1 MPTKRP
7 EKTSFI
13 KEVAL
18 LVSQKGLEIE
28 KTLVAL
34 NKDNGKKFSFLRRS
48 DPYHAYYQDKLNYYR
63 KEAQATRPHAAATT
77 THDCSAADGEEET
90 FCLLPTY
97 STLWSSSYSRPAGI
111 SLEDL
116 YIMKLTAQFI
126 ARYDMHFL
134 RALKE
139 HVAQNPKPRFDFL
152 KPTSSRFNF
161 CGGLVRG
168 YASVI
173 RPYIESLM
181 RDGGG
186 IMPLVLPSSVSWT
199 RDDDYDGMPLC
210 LQFFFERLQLEKLE
224 AGDKMAMIDLHAFV
238 SGVDFFAQRD
248 NEAFATVMPKTPHLS
263 KMMYEWPQMQPS
275 KLVNNNTQGYD
286 DDDTEPELIDAPPS
300 YEILEKQLTLKE
312 LGIIKVT
319 AMFVARYGSGFR
331 RDLMEIVSMNPLFEF
346 LRPSDCKCSKFFT
359 SLVIVYSNV
368 IMPSDKLWYGDDC
381 TDSALEFFSSC
392 LQLEKLENGDET
404 AAIDLHALV
413 GGVDCF
419 SHMSES
425 LFLAFAPQPERLS
438 TMVKR
443 RGCQLLTEFRKADR
457 IVDGVA
463 RPYRFKSSFK
473 FPETGITV
481 RELGVIMLT
490 AQFVDRYGENFRLG
504 MRRRVVMNTQF
515 GFMVFGDRRHD
526 FYCGILYAYSS
537 VLRPCKRMKKSDAC
551 TDTVLEVFFEILQS
565 QEEGEGI
572 ELHDFVGV
580 VDSFAHVEDEQYS
593 VVVPAPV
600 HVLMNMIPRTLRLP
614 DTLLLPPVKS
624 SSIHDPAP
632 RRPHDLASPTRRYT
646 LREDCIIKVTAQFV
660 ARYGTKFTRALARRV
675 AETTQFEF
683 MNPTSGRSRFYTWY
697 VERLGEVLRPCEKRV
712 ACMNTVLE
720 DFFSCLDRLQQE
732 EEEAVGV
739 ALHGFVDVV
748 DCFASMDHVLN
759 QHLAPPGSQVNLGA
773 YGQPLMGMMQRAPPK
788 LGVMSLPPPLPLPE
802 EPEPKRRKFD
812 VSALAPEDR
821 LHNFQGWSTIRVFV
835 PNVGEVVIRK

>member
-1 MPTKRP
+1 MFTTQP
-7 EKTSFI
+7 EKTNFI
-13 KEVAL
+13 EKVAR
-18 LVSQKGLEIE
+18 LVSQKGLETE
-28 KTLVAL
+28 RTLMAL
-34 NKDNGKKFSFLRRS
+34 NNDNDKKFSFLQRS
-48 DPYHAYYQDKLNYYR
+48 DPCHAYYQHKLNYYR
-63 KEAQATRPHAAATT
+63 KEAQVTRPQAPATT
-77 THDCSAADGEEET
+77 THDCSVADGEEEP

-134 RALKE
+134 RALME

-186 IMPLVLPSSVSWT
+186 IMPLVLPSSASWT
-199 RDDDYDGMPLC
+199 RDDDYDGMPPC

-224 AGDKMAMIDLHAFV
+224 AGNKMALIDLHAFV

-248 NEAFATVMPKTPHLS
+248 NQSFACVMSKTPHLS

-275 KLVNNNTQGYD
+275 KLINSYDDDDD

-312 LGIIKVT
+312 LGIVKVT

-331 RDLMEIVSMNPLFEF
+331 RDLMDIVSMNPLFEF

-359 SLVIVYSNV
+359 SLVRVYSNV
-368 IMPSDKLWYGDDC
+368 IMPSDKLWCGDDC

-443 RGCQLLTEFRKADR
+443 RGCQLLTEFRKAQP
-457 IVDGVA
+457 DGGEA
-463 RPYRFKSSFK
+463 RPYRFESSFK
-473 FPETGITV
+473 FPEKGIKLK
-481 RELGVIMLT
+481 ELGVIILT
-490 AQFVDRYGENFRLG
+490 AQFVERYGENFRRGL
-504 MRRRVVMNTQF
+504 RRRVVMNTQF

-526 FYCGILYAYSS
+526 FYCGILCAYSS

-572 ELHDFVGV
+572 ELHDFVGG

-697 VERLGEVLRPCEKRV
+697 VERLGEVLRPCEKRD
-712 ACMNTVLE
+712 ACMNTVVE
-720 DFFSCLDRLQQE
+720 DFFSCLERFQQE

-773 YGQPLMGMMQRAPPK
+773 YGQPLMGMMQPAPPK
-788 LGVMSLPPPLPLPE
+788 LGVMSLPQPLPLPE

-821 LHNFQGWSTIRVFV
+821 LHNFQGWSTIKVFV
-835 PNVGEVVIRK
+835 PNVGEVVIR

>member
-1 MPTKRP
+1 M
-7 EKTSFI
+7 
-13 KEVAL
+13 AL
-18 LVSQKGLEIE
+18 
-28 KTLVAL
+28 
-34 NKDNGKKFSFLRRS
+34 
-48 DPYHAYYQDKLNYYR
+48 
-63 KEAQATRPHAAATT
+63 
-77 THDCSAADGEEET
+77 
-90 FCLLPTY
+90 
-97 STLWSSSYSRPAGI
+97 
-111 SLEDL
+111 
-116 YIMKLTAQFI
+116 
-126 ARYDMHFL
+126 
-134 RALKE
+134 
-139 HVAQNPKPRFDFL
+139 
-152 KPTSSRFNF
+152 
-161 CGGLVRG
+161 
-168 YASVI
+168 
-173 RPYIESLM
+173 
-181 RDGGG
+181 
-186 IMPLVLPSSVSWT
+186 
-199 RDDDYDGMPLC
+199 
-210 LQFFFERLQLEKLE
+210 
-224 AGDKMAMIDLHAFV
+224 IDLHAFV

-275 KLVNNNTQGYD
+275 KLINSYD

-359 SLVIVYSNV
+359 SLVRVYSTV

-381 TDSALEFFSSC
+381 TDSALEFFSSY

-443 RGCQLLTEFRKADR
+443 RGCQLLTEFRKAQPD
-457 IVDGVA
+457 DAEA
-463 RPYRFKSSFK
+463 RRRHRFESSFK
-473 FPETGITV
+473 FPEKGITV
-481 RELGVIMLT
+481 RELGVIILT
-490 AQFVDRYGENFRLG
+490 AQFVERYGENFRRGL
-504 MRRRVVMNTQF
+504 RRRVVMNTQF
-515 GFMVFGDRRHD
+515 GFMVFGDRRHN
-526 FYCGILYAYSS
+526 FYCGILCAYSS

-565 QEEGEGI
+565 QGERI
-572 ELHDFVGV
+572 ELHDFVGG
-580 VDSFAHVEDEQYS
+580 VDSFAHVEDEYYS
-593 VVVPAPV
+593 VIVPAPL

-624 SSIHDPAP
+624 SGTNDASQRRHD
-632 RRPHDLASPTRRYT
+632 HLASTSRRYT

-660 ARYGTKFTRALARRV
+660 ARYGTKFTGALARRV

-773 YGQPLMGMMQRAPPK
+773 YGQPLMGMMQRAPP

-802 EPEPKRRKFD
+802 QPEPKRRKFD

-835 PNVGEVVIRK
+835 PDVGSQVNLGAYGQPLMGMMQRAPPLGVMSLPPPLPLPEQPEPKRRKFDVSALAPEDRLHNFQGWSTIRVFVPDVGEVVIRK